1 MQHEFYHIKPWNKVT
16 WMVEL
21 FLYVFGYGENFIT
34 LSSYVSFKKKK
45 KLTLFIF
52 LGDRTLTAEP
62 VEVIVYLLK
71 Y

>member
-1 MQHEFYHIKPWNKVT
+1 MFLVIGRT
-16 WMVEL
+16 LSL
-21 FLYVFGYGENFIT
+21 FLVTY
-34 LSSYVSFKKKK
+34 LKKKK
-45 KLTLFIF
+45 KKKTTLFIF